1 MTDHQP
7 NIIFIMPDQL
17 RADFLSCYG
26 APFIRTPHIDSI
38 AAQGVRYERAYTTS
52 PICVPA
58 RASLLTGLNAIRT
71 GVLDNGQWLR
81 PDLAACGIHTW
92 PELLAQQG
100 YYTAAVGKMHFYPW
114 DMRHGFQ
121 YRAIAEDK
129 RWLHIRD
136 DYYHFLRQHG
146 ERKYHGKEHA
156 GYYAQRGAI
165 VNRLPW
171 ELSVDHFVGTEACR
185 FLRTYGDERP
195 FAMMIGFPGPHCP
208 YDPNAEFLEQIDP
221 AQMPPAI
228 PAAPGVTP
236 KLRQANI
243 DGNRQPWNGVD
254 YTEFTAAHKQK
265 IRAHYAASVLQ
276 IDYEVGQILE
286 ALAKQGLL
294 DNTVIIFASDH
305 GDYLGDHDL
314 IGKGSYYES
323 SIHVPLIVRLPGS
336 AAAETYSG
344 LVALGDIMPT
354 IVGLAG
360 CEIPPTLDFRLL
372 PGLMQTD
379 ETARPELIGLLASGW
394 MVYNGRWKLCKYASG
409 EQVLF
414 DLASDPLEQV
424 NRIDDPAAVTV
435 YRELDIHLTQEVMR
449 AVNLA
454 NHDRRV
460 YTRDLSGDADF
471 GKEGW
476 QRPYP
481 RRLEELNAS

>member
-1 MTDHQP
+1 
-7 NIIFIMPDQL
+7 
-17 RADFLSCYG
+17 
-26 APFIRTPHIDSI
+26 
-38 AAQGVRYERAYTTS
+38 
-52 PICVPA
+52 
-58 RASLLTGLNAIRT
+58 
-71 GVLDNGQWLR
+71 
-81 PDLAACGIHTW
+81 
-92 PELLAQQG
+92 
-100 YYTAAVGKMHFYPW
+100 
-114 DMRHGFQ
+114 MRHGFQ

-156 GYYAQRGAI
+156 GYYDNAGRF

-286 ALAKQGLL
+286 ALAEQGLL

-379 ETARPELIGLLASGW
+379 ETARRRTHRPVGKRVDGVQWPVEAVQICIGGTSSLRLGQRPAGASQSHRRPRG
-394 MVYNGRWKLCKYASG
+394 GHCLQRTRHPSHPRGHACS
-409 EQVLF
+409 ESCQ
-414 DLASDPLEQV
+414 P
-424 NRIDDPAAVTV
+424 RPAG
-435 YRELDIHLTQEVMR
+435 
-449 AVNLA
+449 
-454 NHDRRV
+454 V
-460 YTRDLSGDADF
+460 YTGSLR
-471 GKEGW
+471 
-476 QRPYP
+476 
-481 RRLEELNAS
+481 